1 MSNRAVRL
9 KSPKLGCVPI
19 RPFLIF
25 ISFLGILGAP
35 SLLITKPSTT
45 STIISCAI
53 GITFN
58 GCLFYG
64 ALKYNDK
71 ALGYC
76 QKFLILSMMLWFLI
90 FCFTPVFVTSLIA
103 SDYYKYK
110 KAEISG
116 SPLKIHADG
125 EETTK
130 TTEKP
135 RLDCSPTRCLSESR
149 RKTPEQENKEARE
162 KFMILEQQ
170 NKTKAAEKFVSGF
183 VAGQIIVLII
193 VFSALYTY
201 MVYVMIKR
209 LRKFITARKE
219 IDENEFL
226 A

>member
-1 MSNRAVRL
+1 MAGRTIRL

-35 SLLITKPSTT
+35 SLLITKQCTT
-45 STIISCAI
+45 TTIISCAM
-53 GITFN
+53 GIAFN

-71 ALGYC
+71 ALWYC
-76 QKFLILSMMLWFLI
+76 EKLLILSMMLWFLI

-116 SPLKIHADG
+116 SPLKIHADE
-125 EETTK
+125 EETTVK
-130 TTEKP
+130 Q
-135 RLDCSPTRCLSESR
+135 TRIDFFDMKSFSEIA
-149 RKTPEQENKEARE
+149 RKIPER
-162 KFMILEQQ
+162 Q
-170 NKTKAAEKFVSGF
+170 NKTKAEDKFASGF
-183 VAGQIIVLII
+183 VAGQIVVFMI
-193 VFSALYTY
+193 VFSALYIY

-209 LRKFITARKE
+209 LRKFIAGRRE